1 MQQDQKTSEKISKT
15 SEKQGGE
22 ERGGWYEI
30 QMFYIKNGEGVTGI
44 WTVADLASGDK
55 KIVEVING

>member
-1 MQQDQKTSEKISKT
+1 
-15 SEKQGGE
+15 
-22 ERGGWYEI
+22 
-30 QMFYIKNGEGVTGI
+30 MFYIKNGEEVTGI

>member
-1 MQQDQKTSEKISKT
+1 
-15 SEKQGGE
+15 
-22 ERGGWYEI
+22 
-30 QMFYIKNGEGVTGI
+30 MFYIKNGEGVTGI